1 MHSCCIS
8 SRKHL
13 HMLNNSYC
21 FNATFRKANKIV
33 AFQDF
38 VTNKNW
44 MHMDIAGVMSNKKEV
59 PYVTPGMAG
68 SSIGLAK

>member
-1 MHSCCIS
+1 MHSCCLS

-13 HMLNNSYC
+13 LTLSNY
-21 FNATFRKANKIV
+21 FITTFCKTHEIV
-33 AFQDF
+33 PFQEF